1 MVLRH
6 HVGKVRPEQPANHDL
21 THKGGAPNPMEA
33 LASNPDKR
41 DEEDYPQDMVELVG
55 LIFDRVV

>member
-6 HVGKVRPEQPANHDL
+6 HVGKVRPEQPAHDDL

-33 LASNPDKR
+33 LARNPDKR

-55 LIFDRVV
+55 VVFDRVV